1 MLRSLNS
8 FRRSRLVTFSLAV
21 GAAVALGACSNDD
34 DSPTAPVAAV
44 VLDRPAAATVVSDS
58 MAILGVVSRLDAA
71 WGAMDAAAWSREFSP
86 DAQFVNIL
94 GQTMDG
100 NTAIR
105 DRHGFLFSGPFKGS
119 RLASTVSRLKFVGP
133 LAAVVECNQNLTGY
147 VALPPGARETQPGVL
162 KTRMVHVLA
171 KLNGTWLIISTQN
184 TQLQPA

>member
-1 MLRSLNS
+1 
-8 FRRSRLVTFSLAV
+8 
-21 GAAVALGACSNDD
+21 
-34 DSPTAPVAAV
+34 

-71 WGAMDAAAWSREFSP
+71 WSAMDAAAWSREFSS

-100 NTAIR
+100 STAIR
-105 DRHGFLFSGPFKGS
+105 DRHAFLFSGPFKGS
-119 RLASTVSRLKFVGP
+119 RLVSTVSRLKFVGP
-133 LAAVVECNQNLTGY
+133 LAAFVECNQNLTGY

-171 KLNGTWLIISTQN
+171 KVNGTWTIISTQN